1 MVREEPMSVSIQG
14 MVPLLQVF
22 DMPRAVAFY
31 RDIFGFAV
39 ASTSA
44 PRGRDD
50 FDWCL
55 LRRDGVE
62 LMLNTAYEADHR
74 PGTPEPARV
83 ATHKDTGLFFACP
96 DVDGAHVHLRAQ
108 GIDIEPPT
116 IAPYGMKQLY
126 LRDPHGYEIC
136 LQSRASEPDGHA

>member
-1 MVREEPMSVSIQG
+1 MLVLY
-14 MVPLLQVF
+14 PLVLSSLLFAIGVYVV
-22 DMPRAVAFY
+22 MARRHAVL
-31 RDIFGFAV
+31 V
-39 ASTSA
+39 
-44 PRGRDD
+44 
-50 FDWCL
+50 L
-55 LRRDGVE
+55 MGVE

-83 ATHKDTGLFFACP
+83 AAHKDTGLFFACP

-126 LRDPHGYEIC
+126 LRDPDGYEIC